1 MKLQIALLILIALL
15 LLFAGVS
22 YMACY
27 VVNENE
33 YVILTRFGKTVDTK
47 DEPGLYFKKMG
58 PVETVN
64 RLDKR
69 THIFKSQP
77 ITLQLHDQNPI
88 IVACFICWKISDP
101 GLFFQRIK
109 TVDIASQKIGDM
121 INSQLG
127 SVLGNYDL
135 DNIINLDANEVKLDE
150 IEARVCENTT
160 QSARDEYGIEI
171 VRMGIRRLAY
181 PAIVENSVYSR
192 MRAEREKE
200 ARKFRAEGSEE
211 AAKIE
216 AQTDLEVKKIMA
228 EAYRDAQIMKGNG
241 DKEAMRIY
249 AEAYGKDPEFYEFL
263 KSLEIYKETLQE
275 NTTLILS
282 TDSELFKN
290 LNYDTMQSGSVKESD
305 HE

>member
-1 MKLQIALLILIALL
+1 MKIQIILLALIGLVLL
-15 LLFAGVS
+15 LAGMS
-22 YMACY
+22 YIACY

-33 YVILTRFGKTVDTK
+33 YVILTRFGKTVLTR
-47 DEPGLYFKKMG
+47 DEPGLYFKRPG
-58 PVETVN
+58 PLETVN

-77 ITLQLHDQNPI
+77 ITLLLHDQNPI

-101 GLFFQRIK
+101 GLFFQRVK
-109 TVDIASQKIGDM
+109 TVENASQKISDM

-127 SVLGNYDL
+127 SVIGNYDL
-135 DNIINLDANEVKLDE
+135 DNIINMKAEEVKLDD
-150 IEARVCENTT
+150 IETRVCKNTE
-160 QSARDEYGIEI
+160 QSARDQYGIHI

-228 EAYRDAQIMKGNG
+228 EAYKDAQIMKGNG

-263 KSLEIYKETLQE
+263 KSLEIYKKTLRE

-290 LNYDTMQSGSVKESD
+290 LNYDTTQAKSSKEQD